1 MLEWLQ
7 SDPMGFLT
15 YMLYRMPAVLAAIVL
30 HECAHGYA
38 AYRAGDPTAKM
49 MGRLSLN
56 PLKHLDVFGTLCLFL
71 FGFGWAKP
79 VPVNPNNFRRGWKD
93 DLVVSVAGVAVNF
106 ALFLVF
112 TLLSVLVAK
121 FLYVPELWKAGNAGF
136 MLRFKEDGF
145 FIQLLP
151 KYAKELEPF
160 LKNPWLLHVQRVIL
174 HCCMINLGLALFN
187 LLPIPPLDGF
197 HVVNDILLK
206 GRLNIAGRWFQVF
219 QVALI
224 FVMLRTDF
232 ISNIVGKAIDWVQ
245 ALVMN
250 GILSVLGV

>member
-1 MLEWLQ
+1 MLEWLR
-7 SDPMGFLT
+7 SDPMSFLT
-15 YMLYRMPAVLAAIVL
+15 YMAYRMPAVLAAIVL

-49 MGRLSLN
+49 LGRLSLN
-56 PLKHLDVFGTLCLFL
+56 PLKHLDLFGTLCLFL

-93 DLVVSVAGVAVNF
+93 DLVVSIAGVAVNF

-112 TLLSVLVAK
+112 TMLSVLVAK
-121 FLYVPELWKAGNAGF
+121 LLYMPELWKAGNAGF
-136 MLRFKEDGF
+136 MLRFSDDGF
-145 FIQLLP
+145 LAQLLP
-151 KYAKELEPF
+151 RYAPKLEPF
-160 LKNPWLLHVQRVIL
+160 LQVPWLLHVQRVIF
-174 HCCMINLGLALFN
+174 HFCMINLGLALFN

-206 GRLNIAGRWFQVF
+206 GKLNIGGPWFQIF

-232 ISNIVGKAIDWVQ
+232 IGNMVGRAIDWVQ
-245 ALVMN
+245 ALIMN
-250 GILSVLGV
+250 GLLSVMGV